1 MNKLAHSGGG
11 WATLTAA
18 AAAAVIIGFASTI
31 LILMQA
37 AVAVG
42 ANTAQQASM
51 ASVLCYVMAGT
62 TAILCWRYKTPII
75 VAWSTPGAVLIASS
89 AAGIT
94 YQTALG
100 AFVVSGVLMVITGLV
115 KPLERAIEKM
125 PPAIAA
131 AMLAGVLVT
140 YVLKVPAASIAAPWL
155 VVPLV
160 VVFFVL
166 RIFLPLYAV
175 PVITVLGLAIAF
187 LSGSMGAACC
197 TLGITQL
204 TFDVPKFEWHAMIG
218 MGVPLYLVTMASQNL
233 PGFAVVRAA
242 GYQPPVSGALI
253 TTGVASTLMASFGG
267 HAVNMAAITASLATG
282 PDAHPDPTQRWKI
295 MFPYFVMY
303 GLIGLAAASFVQIL
317 GALPKELVMAIAG
330 LALFGPLMG
339 GMTAMMKEPKDIEA
353 ALVTFL
359 VTASGFSLY
368 GVGAAFWGLC
378 AGLALWG
385 VKQAIPSPR

>member
-1 MNKLAHSGGG
+1 
-11 WATLTAA
+11 
-18 AAAAVIIGFASTI
+18 
-31 LILMQA
+31 
-37 AVAVG
+37 
-42 ANTAQQASM
+42 
-51 ASVLCYVMAGT
+51 
-62 TAILCWRYKTPII
+62 
-75 VAWSTPGAVLIASS
+75 
-89 AAGIT
+89 
-94 YQTALG
+94 
-100 AFVVSGVLMVITGLV
+100 
-115 KPLERAIEKM
+115 
-125 PPAIAA
+125 
-131 AMLAGVLVT
+131 VT
-140 YVLKVPAASIAAPWL
+140 YVLKVPTASIAAPWL

-160 VVFFVL
+160 VVFFAL

-197 TLGITQL
+197 NLGITPL

-253 TTGVASTLMASFGG
+253 TTGVASILMAPFGG

-282 PDAHPDPTQRWKI
+282 PDAHPDPAQRWKI

-353 ALVTFL
+353 ALITFL

-385 VKQAIPSPR
+385 VKQVIPSPR